1 MEKQNIKIVSP
12 TKEECILHK
21 PSTKVDIKEKLI
33 QLQTQE
39 SWATLVAAAEIRNY
53 SPILNLLPTLSIG
66 EIPDVKYHRK
76 CRSLFT
82 MKKDLDSL
90 KRKIPSTDE
99 HSDEPPQKKC
109 TRDRKPSSR
118 VFEKICIF
126 CEHTKMQKHNLS
138 REKLVMATQLRVD
151 ETLRKC
157 ATQLNDS
164 RILALTS
171 RDMVAAEAH
180 YHRSCYKKYTNATA
194 TSSNN
199 KHDIEGDQEEK
210 HYKEIEEESYK
221 ELIKFFKTSIIP
233 NKQVIPVSSLK
244 DKLVASIKSKGI
256 KEVKESSKTHIKRN
270 LLKHLGHCIKI
281 VSDHEGKSIVVSNS
295 VTVEDLVKENQ
306 HLKKQLNKWET
317 TSNYQ
322 NVIEIASTHLRAE
335 IKKDSKETP
344 WPYHPHHADP
354 ESFIVPDY
362 LKRFFL
368 NLLTDKGNKQDPP
381 ERVLRLIQSFSQDL
395 IYAVTCGKQK
405 TPKHVLLT
413 YAVKTLTGNTEI
425 IYTLNRLGH
434 GISYSQL
441 EENDTALCLEKM
453 AASHDGQVI
462 IPTHIHKHIFTN
474 LAWDNIDRL
483 EETLTGKGTSHRVN
497 GIAVQPKIYGPHLP
511 DITSP
516 TMPKKKERTIT
527 ASSTQ
532 LPSYIAGERKGPIY
546 STTTTSPE
554 QQSEND
560 KIKKISQGKNFI
572 WMLTRE
578 TKDVTIEQTV
588 PSWTGFNI
596 KTRDLLH
603 VSQDSIGYLP
613 TINAP
618 ATQLSTALEILN
630 QSELIRNKLQLESIV
645 LVMDQALYAKATEI
659 VWKHEEQYRNL
670 ILRMGVFHT
679 ICNFLSILGKRFVDA
694 GLRDICIETGILGAG
709 SVNGVFDGKAY
720 NRAIRVHKV
729 IYEAFMR
736 LMWSEFSLWLDEDE
750 KGMVDSV
757 VDEIKVLRK
766 DLNQNNFEGLLNSS
780 KFDAV
785 LNLWNKFLDHL
796 RYENGDSSAFWM
808 SYIDMVEGIL
818 LNLLRGSREGNW
830 SLHLVA
836 IRSMIPWC
844 FAYDKVNYARY
855 LTAYYAEMSLLEETN
870 PEVYNHFKNG
880 QFSVQ
885 MSNSNTFG
893 RIPVDQTIEV
903 TVNKDTQTQGGTS
916 RFSLKPGAVKRYYIT
931 AEYRS
936 AFLHNLRTFVEQGSS
951 QAIHTDLQ
959 RTRIEKDENAVL
971 TVMNVVKGWLN
982 PFHENELMVI
992 STGKEATSKVKRDLL
1007 NALKIGEAKYEEFK
1021 KKRIDASYHTRKF
1034 HDPLPMS
1041 KLESFSSM
1049 CKKHVVKSPGKE
1061 IILKADRALFA
1072 KIILTS
1078 QARNLKMKDVLCHSL
1093 GPLPWP
1099 LATPEGHLRKTNKA
1113 MLALTLKKDVAT
1125 AENIPENCATIIDGM
1140 HLVHKIKGDQLNFGE
1155 IAIDLFSMILKE
1167 GTGSDRIDVVF
1178 DRYQDLS
1185 IKNKERETRS
1195 NDSGIK
1201 INNITSSHIIRQWK
1215 KFLSQNCNKTIL
1227 ITYLVKEWR
1236 TRKFTDKLNGKVLFV
1251 NCEETC
1257 YKISSDSTTEVPELN
1272 SSQEEAD
1279 GRLLLHAN
1287 NAAAAGY
1294 QAVVISSVDT
1304 DVFIL
1309 CLHFQKYIK
1318 ASLFQKCGNKNRTKL
1333 LDIKEIVS
1341 HVGEEVCETL
1351 IGIHAF
1357 TGCDTVSA
1365 FAGKGKVSALNKIN
1379 CDDTKE
1385 VFSSLGTDWN
1395 LSDETMKHLEKFT
1408 CSLYSPKT
1416 STNSINDLRYL
1427 LFCSKKGE
1435 IESHQLPPCLD
1446 SLRKHAERANYQAA
1460 IWKRSLET
1468 HPDTPTPIGRGWKLF
1483 ETNGKQQLEI
1493 DWMDGLPA
1501 PQALLDLLSCKCPKS
1516 CKLPKCICL
1525 VNGFK
1530 CTDMCSHSKCSNQ
1543 ESHDEYCDEEAA
1555 SAAEEED
1562 DEYAD
1567 DDELDFHGF
1576 EKFDFCGFEIDDFS
1590 CFE

>member
-1 MEKQNIKIVSP
+1 MEKQNIKIDNP
-12 TKEECILHK
+12 TKEECIVHK

-33 QLQTQE
+33 QPQTKD
-39 SWATLVAAAEIRNY
+39 SWATLVAAAEIRNH
-53 SPILNLLPTLSIG
+53 SPILNILPTLSSG
-66 EIPDVKYHRK
+66 EIPNIKYHRK

-82 MKKDLDSL
+82 MKKDLDSI
-90 KRKIPSTDE
+90 KRKIPVPTDK
-99 HSDEPPQKKC
+99 HSDEPPQKRS
-109 TRDRKPSSR
+109 TRDEKPSSR

-126 CEHTKMQKHNLS
+126 CKKTKMQTNNIS
-138 REKLVMATQLRVD
+138 RENLIMATQLRVD

-157 ATQLNDS
+157 ATKLNDS
-164 RILALTS
+164 NILALTS

-180 YHRSCYKKYTNATA
+180 YHRSCYRKYTQAPAT
-194 TSSNN
+194 TSNC
-199 KHDIEGDQEEK
+199 KHDNEVDHEQQLYKKIED
-210 HYKEIEEESYK
+210 ESYK
-221 ELIKFFKTSIIP
+221 ELVTFFKTSIIP
-233 NKQVIPVSSLK
+233 NKQVILISSLK
-244 DKLVASIKSKGI
+244 DKLISIIKSKGI
-256 KEVKESSKTHIKRN
+256 KEVKESTKTHIKRN
-270 LLKHLGHCIKI
+270 LLKYLGNCINI
-281 VSDHEGKSIVVSNS
+281 FSDHEGKSIVVANS
-295 VTVEDLVKENQ
+295 VTVLDLVKENQ
-306 HLKKQLNKWET
+306 NLKKQLNQWRT

-322 NVIEIASTHLRAE
+322 NVIEIAATHLRAE
-335 IKKDSKETP
+335 IQKDAKETP
-344 WPYHPHHADP
+344 WPFYPHDADP
-354 ESFIVPDY
+354 ELFVVPEY

-368 NLLTDKGNKQDPP
+368 NLLTDKGNKQYPP
-381 ERVLRLIQSFSQDL
+381 QRVLRLIQSFSQDM
-395 IYAVTCGKQK
+395 IYAVTGGKQK

-425 IYTLNRLGH
+425 IHSLNRLGH

-441 EENDTALCLEKM
+441 EENDTALCLAKM
-453 AASHDGQVI
+453 AASQDEQAV
-462 IPTHIHKHIFTN
+462 IPTNIHKHVFTN

-511 DITSP
+511 DITP
-516 TMPKKKERTIT
+516 TTMKKTKQRTIT
-527 ASSTQ
+527 ASSTE
-532 LPSYIAGERKGPIY
+532 LPLYIAGERKGPIY
-546 STTTTSPE
+546 PTTTFAE
-554 QQSEND
+554 QQSESE
-560 KIKKISQGKNFI
+560 KIRKVSQGKNLI
-572 WMLTRE
+572 WMVTRE
-578 TKDVTIEQTV
+578 EKGDTIEQRV

-596 KTRDLLH
+596 KTRDLLQ

-618 ATQLSTALEILN
+618 ATELSTALEILN
-630 QSELIRNKLQLESIV
+630 QSELIRIKLQIQSIV
-645 LVMDQALYAKATEI
+645 LVMDQALYAKASEI
-659 VWKHEEQYRNL
+659 VWKHEEQYRNI

-679 ICNFLSILGKRFVDA
+679 ICNFLSILGKRFIDA
-694 GLRDICIETGILGAG
+694 GLRDICIESGILGAG
-709 SVNGVFDGKAY
+709 SINGVFDGKAY

-736 LMWSEFSLWLDEDE
+736 VIWSEFRLWLEDDEDE
-750 KGMVDSV
+750 KEKVNLF
-757 VDEIKVLRK
+757 VDEIKVLRE
-766 DLNQNNFEGLLNSS
+766 DLNQTKFDGLLNSFE
-780 KFDAV
+780 FDAI

-796 RYENGDSSAFWM
+796 RYENGDLSAFWM
-808 SYIDMVEGIL
+808 SYIDMVEGVL

-830 SLHLVA
+830 TLHLIA

-844 FAYDKVNYARY
+844 FAYDKMNYARY
-855 LTAYYAEMSLLEETN
+855 LTAYYAQMSLLEETN

-885 MSNSNTFG
+885 RSNSNTFG

-951 QAIHTDLQ
+951 EAIHTDLQ
-959 RTRIEKDENAVL
+959 STRIEKDEHAVL
-971 TVMNVVKGWLN
+971 TVMNVVEGWVN
-982 PFHENELMVI
+982 PFHENELTII
-992 STGKEATSKVKRDLL
+992 STGKEATSKVNTDLL
-1007 NALKIGEAKYEEFK
+1007 NALKIGEAKYDEFK
-1021 KKRIDASYHTRKF
+1021 NKRIDANHHTKKF

-1049 CKKHVVKSPGKE
+1049 CKKHVVKSQGKE

-1078 QARNLKMKDVLCHSL
+1078 QARDLKMKDVLCHSL

-1099 LATPEGHLRKTNKA
+1099 LATPEGDLRKTNKA
-1113 MLALTLKKDVAT
+1113 KLALTLKKDVDT

-1140 HLVHKIKGDQLNFGE
+1140 HLVQKMKGDQLNFGE
-1155 IAIDLFSMILKE
+1155 IAIDLFSMVLKE
-1167 GTGSDRIDVVF
+1167 GAGSKRIDVVF
-1178 DRYQDLS
+1178 DRYQDIS
-1185 IKNKERETRS
+1185 IKNKERESRGK
-1195 NDSGIK
+1195 DSGIK
-1201 INNITSSHIIRQWK
+1201 INNITSSQIIRQWK
-1215 KFLSQNCNKTIL
+1215 KFLGQNSNKTCL
-1227 ITYLVKEWR
+1227 ITYLVKEWS
-1236 TRKFTDKLNGKVLFV
+1236 TPKCTEKLNGKVLFAT
-1251 NCEETC
+1251 CEENC
-1257 YKISSDSTTEVPELN
+1257 YKISSDSVTEVPELN

-1294 QAVVISSVDT
+1294 QAVIISSPDT

-1333 LDIKEIVS
+1333 LDIKKIVS

-1351 IGIHAF
+1351 IGLHAF
-1357 TGCDTVSA
+1357 TGCDSVSA
-1365 FAGKGKVSALNKIN
+1365 FAGKGKVSALKKIN
-1379 CDDTKE
+1379 CEDTKE
-1385 VFSSLGTDWN
+1385 VFSKLGSDWN
-1395 LSDETMKHLEKFT
+1395 LSDENMKALEIFT
-1408 CSLYSPKT
+1408 CSLYSPKA
-1416 STNSINDLRYL
+1416 STNSINELRYL

-1460 IWKRSLET
+1460 IWKRSLEKY
-1468 HPDTPTPIGRGWKLF
+1468 PDTPTPIGRGWKLI

-1501 PQALLDLLSCKCPKS
+1501 PQALLDLLSCKCSKS

-1525 VNGFK
+1525 VNGLK
-1530 CTDMCSHSKCSNQ
+1530 CTEMCSLSNCSNQ
-1543 ESHDEYCDEEAA
+1543 ETKDDFCEEE
-1555 SAAEEED
+1555 EEED
-1562 DEYAD
+1562 TD
-1567 DDELDFHGF
+1567 DDEFNVSGF
-1576 EKFDFCGFEIDDFS
+1576 EELDFCGFE
-1590 CFE
+1590 